1 MNIFFTGDCHFNHAK
16 AMIYC
21 NRPFSSVEEMTE
33 IMIQNHNKV
42 VRPTDSVYWLGDFA
56 WKLNADQLERLLYRI
71 QLLEGHIRVL
81 STHIDNAR
89 DEIKTLQTEL
99 IAKDSK

>member
-1 MNIFFTGDCHFNHAK
+1 MNAEYIINSVKQTSETLYREGDTDQIAK
-16 AMIYC
+16 
-21 NRPFSSVEEMTE
+21 
-33 IMIQNHNKV
+33 
-42 VRPTDSVYWLGDFA
+42 
-56 WKLNADQLERLLYRI
+56 LLYRI

-99 IAKDSK
+99 IAKESK